1 MARSGAQGKWNGAE
15 EDRKALGSGVTEDMR
30 GMRGM
35 EGTGSMEISLFCI
48 LGAYKDFGRMQR
60 RQEEW
65 EDMRRNYV
73 DENGIST
80 KFYMVANTSM

>member
-1 MARSGAQGKWNGAE
+1 MERLRLGE
-15 EDRKALGSGVTEDMR
+15 EGVGGSGVTEDVR

-35 EGTGSMEISLFCI
+35 DGTGSMEINLFFAFW
-48 LGAYKDFGRMQR
+48 GHTYKDFGRMQR

-73 DENGIST
+73 DENGTST
-80 KFYMVANTSM
+80 QFYMVANTSM